1 MKSNVTL
8 PFIQSVIRKTGVV
21 VMNKPSV
28 DHPIAVPVFCRY
40 KPDGT
45 VATLWPKGNMQA
57 GIPKFRR
64 GTRNEQLVPQVHKLF
79 FALGLDGLLAQD
91 KFILYADL
99 PTATYLQRQWSGARL
114 N

>member
-8 PFIQSVIRKTGVV
+8 PLIQSIIRKTGVV
-21 VMNKPSV
+21 VMNKPSLE
-28 DHPIAVPVFCRY
+28 HPIPVPVFCRY

-45 VATLWPKGNMQA
+45 VATIWPKGNMQA
-57 GIPKFRR
+57 GLPNFRK
-64 GTRNEQLVPQVHKLF
+64 EQLVPKVHKLF
-79 FALGLDGLLAQD
+79 FALGLDNLLAQG

-99 PTATYLQRQWSGARL
+99 PTATYLQRQWSGAWF